1 MTGVRYTHRLMGSIG
16 HTVGPLFGVVSLVF
30 SLVLNTSA
38 MAARDEIQAP
48 LALARVTV
56 DAGHPWVA
64 SGLTV
69 GRGDR
74 LVFKTEGT
82 IRWGAQ
88 PDQVAGPNGKGK
100 AGKLGPGG
108 LIGRIGSTG
117 RPFAIGASEAPIV
130 MKKKG
135 VLFLGINDFVFGD
148 NDGAF
153 VVTIMKAP

>member
-1 MTGVRYTHRLMGSIG
+1 MIRISRIRPTPGTIADRAWLLTGVALLLLAA
-16 HTVGPLFGVVSLVF
+16 VGRMSV
-30 SLVLNTSA
+30 
-38 MAARDEIQAP
+38 AAHRDEAQAP
-48 LALARVTV
+48 PTLATVTV
-56 DAGHPWVA
+56 DAGHPWVT
-64 SGLTV
+64 SGVTV
-69 GRGDR
+69 RKGDR
-74 LVFKTEGT
+74 LVFKAEGT

-88 PDQVAGPNGKGK
+88 PDQVAGPNGHGK

-130 MKKKG
+130 MKKEG

-153 VVTIMKAP
+153 LVTILHAR